1 MRYFSILLLL
11 CFWSN
16 LHGQDYLIN
25 TKGDTLRVYIVKSFK
40 ATHARKL
47 TYKIAAESI
56 SEETLSPNQVRAFMA
71 GNPFVA
77 IEVVDGENKEMLFLQ
92 EIIKNGKIWLYK
104 SIDENGYP
112 DYFIRKDEKVLMVD
126 KIQLGT
132 FIEKYFL
139 DCPNFNKEKYLPTSA
154 EFYRQDFLM
163 DLVSQYNHCIDPSVP
178 YNRYFEPP
186 KKRKKDEL
194 HFGAK
199 AGIGM
204 QEYAYRS
211 FGTGANADLYGVGLF
226 NWQPSF
232 VAGVYGNVQYGRI
245 LGVYLE
251 ATYLYRN
258 AKSID
263 QRIQMNFSGINLPFY
278 TEFKIL
284 PNSKINPFVAV
295 GLNTLI
301 GIRQNYRFNDP
312 PNITQLRPLNISPVS
327 FGYLANVGAYI
338 AAGQKPIKIELRFTE
353 DFFEVNNRTFGD
365 DKMRV
370 ANFML
375 AFSYPLL

>member
-1 MRYFSILLLL
+1 MRYLFAIVLV
-11 CFWSN
+11 FFVERIQA
-16 LHGQDYLIN
+16 QDYIIN
-25 TKGDTLRVYIVKSFK
+25 VKGDTLRVYIVKSFK
-40 ATHARKL
+40 ASNARKI
-47 TYKIAAESI
+47 TYKISPESK
-56 SEETLSPNQVRAFMA
+56 SEEFFTPEKVSAFMA
-71 GNPFVA
+71 GNPFVT
-77 IEVVDGENKEMLFLQ
+77 IEVQQGNDKELLFLQ
-92 EIIKNGKIWLYK
+92 EIIKKGKIWLYK
-104 SIDENGYP
+104 GVDENGNP
-112 DYFIRKDEKVLMVD
+112 DYFIRKDGVVLPVD
-126 KIQLGT
+126 RNDLDT
-132 FIEKYFL
+132 FIGRNFK
-139 DCPNFNKEKYLPTSA
+139 DCLQFNSEKYLPSPIDA
-154 EFYRQDFLM
+154 YRQDFLM
-163 DLVSQYNHCIDPSVP
+163 DLVSHYNHCIDPEIP

-211 FGTGANADLYGVGLF
+211 FGTNANADLYGAGLF

-232 VAGVYGNVQYGRI
+232 VAGVYGNVQYGKVFS
-245 LGVYLE
+245 VYLE

-295 GLNTLI
+295 GMNTLI
-301 GIRQNYRFNDP
+301 SIGQNYRFNDP
-312 PNITQLRPLNISPVS
+312 PNITQLRPLSISPVS

-338 AAGQKPIKIELRFTE
+338 AAGQKPIKVELRFTE
-353 DFFEVNNRTFGD
+353 DFFEVSNRTFGD